1 MKINH
6 HLALILAF
14 AATSPLPAPADSSVI
29 SEQHMKEAERLFSG
43 PSEEDYYRT
52 DAILTSATGSA
63 KPVFLAPSVA
73 SVITKDEIEAIG
85 ATTLDEVLETVP
97 GLHVYVSPF
106 SLFSKKWSIRGIHT
120 EANPHV
126 LLLINGQPVQNL
138 HVGFRVAQFQLPV
151 SMISRVEVI
160 RGPGSAVHG
169 ADAFAGTIN
178 VITKDGQEID
188 GARAGVRVG
197 SFGREDV
204 WMQHGGRYGDWDLA
218 LGFDLMQSDGD
229 NKRIIES
236 DLQSVLDV
244 GFGTSA
250 SLAPGPLETQY
261 NVISAQVSMTRPR
274 WKLHLWGWSE
284 RDGGVGAGLTEALS
298 TENERSSE
306 ILVGDIDYNNDQ
318 WLRDWS
324 IGFRMGYQYIEEID
338 YLQLFPSGSVLPIGS
353 DGNLNFTSPAGF
365 TLFTDGYIGAPEH
378 TFNRYS
384 LETSALFDGMA
395 QHHMRFALGYQYADI
410 RYRARQNW
418 GPGVIDGSQAV
429 VDGTLTE
436 LTGQPGIF
444 MPDVDRK
451 LWYLSAQD
459 EWAFT
464 RNWELT
470 LGARYDH
477 YSDFGG
483 TFNPRAALVWQT
495 RHDLTTK
502 LLYGRAFRAPSFS
515 NMHAQNNPVGLGNPN
530 LDPEV
535 IDTLELALD
544 YRPSPDLR
552 LAANLFIY
560 DIDGLI
566 EFVPDPG
573 GASATSQNSR
583 NQEGHGA
590 ELEIDWEAAGNLRI
604 KGNLA
609 WQDSQD
615 KATGDPTPDAP
626 GLQAYANAHWKFLP
640 RWSFDGQWL
649 WVGDRK
655 RAPGDIRSDV
665 DDYSLVNLTFRR
677 VKLYDTID
685 LALAI
690 RNLFDKDVREPA
702 SSSIPDDY
710 PMEGRSAWI
719 EIRTAF

>member
-1 MKINH
+1 MKNIH
-6 HLALILAF
+6 RLSMILALAV
-14 AATSPLPAPADSSVI
+14 SVSLPASADDPLI
-29 SEQHMKEAERLFSG
+29 SDQQMKEAERLFSG

-73 SVITKDEIEAIG
+73 SVITKEEIEAIG
-85 ATTLDEVLETVP
+85 AATLDEVLETVP
-97 GLHVYVSPF
+97 GLHVYISSF
-106 SLFSKKWSIRGIHT
+106 SLFTKKWSIRGIHT
-120 EANPHV
+120 EGNPQV
-126 LLLINGQPVQNL
+126 LLLINGQPIQNL
-138 HVGFRVAQFQLPV
+138 HVGFRPAQFQLPV

-188 GARAGVRVG
+188 GVQAGVRGG
-197 SFGREDV
+197 SFGRKDAWV
-204 WMQHGGRYGDWDLA
+204 QHGGKYGDWDLA
-218 LGFDLMQSDGD
+218 VGFDLMRSDGD
-229 NKRIIES
+229 DERIIGR
-236 DLQSVLDV
+236 DTQSALDV
-244 GFGTSA
+244 NFGTSA

-261 NVISAQVSMTRPR
+261 NTISTHVVMNRQH

-298 TENERSSE
+298 TNNRRSSN
-306 ILVGDIDYNNDQ
+306 LLLGDIDYSNDQ
-318 WLRDWS
+318 WFQNWTL
-324 IGFRMGYQYIEEID
+324 GFRLGYLYNEEED
-338 YLQLFPSGSVLPIGS
+338 HLQLFPAGAVLPIGS

-365 TLFTDGYIGAPEH
+365 TLFTDGFIGAPEH

-384 LETSALFDGMA
+384 LETSALYNGLA
-395 QHHMRFALGYQYADI
+395 QHNMRFALGYQYADV

-429 VDGTLTE
+429 VDGSLTD

-464 RNWELT
+464 HNWELT

-515 NMHAQNNPVGLGNPN
+515 NMHAQNNPIGLGNPN

-552 LAANLFIY
+552 MAANLFVY
-560 DIDGLI
+560 EIDGLI

-583 NQEGHGA
+583 DQKGQGV
-590 ELEIDWEAAGNLRI
+590 ELEIDWETTRNLRLT
-604 KGNLA
+604 GNLA
-609 WQDSQD
+609 WQDSED

-640 RWSFDGQWL
+640 RWSVDGQWI
-649 WVGDRK
+649 WIGDRK
-655 RAPGDIRSDV
+655 RAAGDTRSDI
-665 DDYSLVNLTFRR
+665 DDYSTVNLTLRR
-677 VKLYDTID
+677 KKLFDTID
-685 LALAI
+685 LALAV
-690 RNLFDKDVREPA
+690 RNLFDEDIREP
-702 SSSIPDDY
+702 STTSIPEDY
-710 PMEGRSAWI
+710 PMESRSVWL
-719 EIRTAF
+719 EVRTAL